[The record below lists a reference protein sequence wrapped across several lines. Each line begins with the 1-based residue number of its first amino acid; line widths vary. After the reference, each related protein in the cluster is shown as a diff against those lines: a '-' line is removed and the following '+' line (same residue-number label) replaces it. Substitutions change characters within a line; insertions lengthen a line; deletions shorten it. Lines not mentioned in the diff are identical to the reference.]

1 MQYNFHIS
9 QQTPLIA
16 NDITDPW
23 DATTDIGPKAPPEF
37 IRKIEAKIRHNSEH
51 LMTAAT
57 LDVPRIAAPKTP
69 EALSPDLLLLQD
81 EIKIHG
87 FAHTSLSQTI
97 GQALALIWWSQSQ
110 TPLRE
115 F

>member
-1 MQYNFHIS
+1 MRYNFHIS
-9 QQTPLIA
+9 QPTPVIA
-16 NDITDPW
+16 NDIPDPW
-23 DATTDIGPKAPPEF
+23 DATTNIGPKAPPEF
-37 IRKIEAKIRHNSEH
+37 IRKIEAKILHSSEH

-57 LDVPRIAAPKTP
+57 LDVPRIAAPKKP

-97 GQALALIWWSQSQ
+97 GEALALIWWSQSQ
-110 TPLRE
+110 TPLHA

>member
-1 MQYNFHIS
+1 MLYNFHVS
-9 QQTPLIA
+9 QPPPPMA
-16 NDITDPW
+16 NDIPDPW
-23 DATTDIGPKAPPEF
+23 EATMAIGPEAPPAF
-37 IRKIEAKIRHNSEH
+37 IRKIEAKIRHDSEH
-51 LMTAAT
+51 LITAAT
-57 LDVPRIAAPKTP
+57 LDVPRIATPKKP
-69 EALSPDLLLLQD
+69 EALPPDLLLLQD

-110 TPLRE
+110 TPLRA

>member
-1 MQYNFHIS
+1 MRYNFHIS
-9 QQTPLIA
+9 QQPPIIA
-16 NDITDPW
+16 NDIPDPW
-23 DATTDIGPKAPPEF
+23 DATVDIGPNAPPEF
-37 IRKIEAKIRHNSEH
+37 IRKIEAKIRRDSEH

-57 LDVPRIAAPKTP
+57 LDVPRIAAPKAT
-69 EALSPDLLLLQD
+69 ESLSPDLLLLQD

-87 FAHTSLSQTI
+87 FAHTRLGQTI
-97 GQALALIWWSQSQ
+97 GQALALIWWSQTQ